1 MRDPYVCAYEEGSNE
16 TMYTKKGDMCKCV
29 GNYAAAI
36 RKMVAVSETGI
47 TVECVINHSFHGC

>member
-1 MRDPYVCAYEEGSNE
+1 MCAYEEGSNE

-36 RKMVAVSETGI
+36 RKIVAVSGTGI
-47 TVECVINHSFHGC
+47 TVECVINPSSHGY